1 VRPPL
6 LPGLAPLAILLAASL
21 LAGCSMVRLAYENAD
36 SYLRYRAGT
45 YLDVHGAQAE
55 ELDAAIDAFH
65 DWHRKQALPQYARLA
80 GEAAQRVDDGVT
92 PEDLVW
98 GYDSLVAQARIGLR
112 EAAQRIAPLLG
123 RLDAQQIAHI
133 ESRLAEENR
142 RFAKEFLRGSER
154 ARRERRAERI
164 VKRLEDWVGRLSE
177 AQVERVRQYSE
188 RVPLMA
194 GMRLRDHQR
203 AQAAGLEL
211 LRARKIEALP
221 EFVAYWDRG
230 RDPAYAAAI
239 EDSRRELFA
248 MLLDLDRTLSP
259 EQRARVVANLRRYA
273 AEFQLLS
280 EKR

>member
-1 VRPPL
+1 VRAIAALVLVCL
-6 LPGLAPLAILLAASL
+6 LS
-21 LAGCSMVRLAYENAD
+21 GCSMVRLAYENAD
-36 SYLRYRAGT
+36 SYLRWRALN
-45 YLDVHGAQAE
+45 YLDVHGEQAE

-80 GEAAQRVDDGVT
+80 GEAALRVGDGVA

-98 GYDSLVAQARIGLR
+98 GYDSLIAQTRIGLR

-142 RFAKEFLRGSER
+142 RFAKEFLRGSES
-154 ARRERRAERI
+154 ARRVRRTERI

-177 AQVERVRQYSE
+177 AQVQRVRQYSE
-188 RVPLMA
+188 RVPLLA
-194 GMRLRDHQR
+194 EMRLRDHQR
-203 AQAAGLEL
+203 AQKAGLEL
-211 LRARKIEALP
+211 LRQHEIEALP

-248 MLLDLDRTLSP
+248 LLLDLDRTLSP
-259 EQRARVVANLRRYA
+259 EQRARALANLRRYA
-273 AEFQLLS
+273 ADFQLLS
-280 EKR
+280 EKEKR

>member
-1 VRPPL
+1 VRVIVALVVACL
-6 LPGLAPLAILLAASL
+6 LPG
-21 LAGCSMVRLAYENAD
+21 CSTVRLAYENAD
-36 SYLRYRAGT
+36 AYLRYRAGA
-45 YLDVHGAQAE
+45 YLDVHGEQAQ

-80 GEAAQRVDDGVT
+80 GEAAQRVGDGVT

-98 GYDSLVAQARIGLR
+98 GYDSLIAQARISVR
-112 EAAQRIAPLLG
+112 EAARRIAPLLG

-164 VKRLEDWVGRLSE
+164 VKRLEDWVGRLSQ
-177 AQVERVRQYSE
+177 AQVERVRQYSG
-188 RVPLMA
+188 RAPLLA

-203 AQAAGLEL
+203 LQAAGLEL
-211 LRARKIEALP
+211 LRAHKVETLP
-221 EFVAYWDRG
+221 EFVAYWERG
-230 RDPAYAAAI
+230 RDAAYVAAI

-248 MLLDLDRTLSP
+248 MLLDLDRTLTP
-259 EQRARVVANLRRYA
+259 EQRAQALANLRRYA
-273 AEFQLLS
+273 ADFQLLS

>member
-1 VRPPL
+1 MRVIAALVVACL
-6 LPGLAPLAILLAASL
+6 LS
-21 LAGCSMVRLAYENAD
+21 GCSMVRVAYENAD
-36 SYLRYRAGT
+36 SYLRYRAGA
-45 YLDVHGAQAE
+45 YLDVHGEQAD

-80 GEAAQRVDDGVT
+80 GEAAQRVGDGLA

-142 RFAKEFLRGSER
+142 RFEKEFLRGSER
-154 ARRERRAERI
+154 ARRERRAGRI

-194 GMRLRDHQR
+194 EMRLADHKR

-211 LRARKIEALP
+211 VRSHRTETLP

-259 EQRARVVANLRRYA
+259 GQRAQAVANLRRYA
-273 AEFQLLS
+273 ADFQLLS
-280 EKR
+280 EKEKR

>member
-1 VRPPL
+1 MRSIAALVCICL
-6 LPGLAPLAILLAASL
+6 LS
-21 LAGCSMVRLAYENAD
+21 GCSMVRLAYENAD
-36 SYLRYRAGT
+36 SYLRYRANT
-45 YLDVHGAQAE
+45 YLDVHGEQAQ

-65 DWHRKQALPQYARLA
+65 EWHRRQALPEYARLA
-80 GEAAQRVDDGVT
+80 GEAAQRAGDGVA

-98 GYDSLVAQARIGLR
+98 GYDSLIAQARIGLR

-142 RFAKEFLRGSER
+142 RFEKEFLRGSER
-154 ARRERRAERI
+154 ARRERRAGRI

-177 AQVERVRQYSE
+177 AQVERVRQYSG

-194 GMRLRDHQR
+194 EMRLADHKR
-203 AQAAGLEL
+203 LQAAGLEL
-211 LRARKIEALP
+211 IRSHRTEALP
-221 EFVAYWDRG
+221 QLVAYWDSG

-239 EDSRRELFA
+239 EVSRREIFA

-259 EQRARVVANLRRYA
+259 EQRAQALANLRRYA

>member
-1 VRPPL
+1 MRAIAALVLVCL
-6 LPGLAPLAILLAASL
+6 LS
-21 LAGCSMVRLAYENAD
+21 GCSMVRLAYENAD
-36 SYLRYRAGT
+36 SYLRWRALN
-45 YLDVHGAQAE
+45 YLDVHGEQAE

-80 GEAAQRVDDGVT
+80 GEAALRVGDGVA

-98 GYDSLVAQARIGLR
+98 GYDSLIAQTRIGLR

-142 RFAKEFLRGSER
+142 RFAKEFLRGSES
-154 ARRERRAERI
+154 ARRVRRTERI

-177 AQVERVRQYSE
+177 AQVQRVRQYSE
-188 RVPLMA
+188 RVPLLA
-194 GMRLRDHQR
+194 EMRLRDHQR
-203 AQAAGLEL
+203 AQKAGLEL
-211 LRARKIEALP
+211 LRQHEIEALP

-248 MLLDLDRTLSP
+248 LLLDLDRTLSP
-259 EQRARVVANLRRYA
+259 EQRARALANLRRYA
-273 AEFQLLS
+273 ADFQLLS
-280 EKR
+280 EKEKR

>member
-1 VRPPL
+1 MRVIAALVVACL
-6 LPGLAPLAILLAASL
+6 LS
-21 LAGCSMVRLAYENAD
+21 GCSMVRVAYENAD
-36 SYLRYRAGT
+36 SYLRYRAGA
-45 YLDVHGAQAE
+45 YLDVHGEQAQ

-80 GEAAQRVDDGVT
+80 GEAAQRVGDGDGVT
-92 PEDLVW
+92 REDLVW
-98 GYDSLVAQARIGLR
+98 GYDSLIAQARIGLR

-142 RFAKEFLRGSER
+142 RFEKEFLRGSER
-154 ARRERRAERI
+154 ARRERRAGRI

-177 AQVERVRQYSE
+177 AQVERVRQYSG

-194 GMRLRDHQR
+194 EMRLADHKR
-203 AQAAGLEL
+203 LQAAGLEL
-211 LRARKIEALP
+211 IRSHRTEALP
-221 EFVAYWDRG
+221 QLVAYWDRG

-239 EDSRRELFA
+239 EVSRREIFA

-259 EQRARVVANLRRYA
+259 EQRAQALANLRRYA

>member
-1 VRPPL
+1 VRVIAALVVACL
-6 LPGLAPLAILLAASL
+6 LS
-21 LAGCSMVRLAYENAD
+21 GCSMVRVAYENAD
-36 SYLRYRAGT
+36 SYLRYRAGA
-45 YLDVHGAQAE
+45 YLDVHGEQAQ

-80 GEAAQRVDDGVT
+80 GEAAQRVGDGLA

-142 RFAKEFLRGSER
+142 RFEKEFLRGSER
-154 ARRERRAERI
+154 ARRERRAGRI

-194 GMRLRDHQR
+194 EMRLADHKR

-211 LRARKIEALP
+211 VRSHRIETLP

-259 EQRARVVANLRRYA
+259 GQRAQAVANLRRYA
-273 AEFQLLS
+273 ADFQLLS
-280 EKR
+280 EKEKR

>member
-1 VRPPL
+1 MRSIAALVCICL
-6 LPGLAPLAILLAASL
+6 LS
-21 LAGCSMVRLAYENAD
+21 GCSMVRLAYENAD
-36 SYLRYRAGT
+36 SYLRYRANT
-45 YLDVHGAQAE
+45 YLDVHGEQAQ

-65 DWHRKQALPQYARLA
+65 EWHRKKSLPEYARLA
-80 GEAAQRVDDGVT
+80 GEAAQRVGDGDGVT
-92 PEDLVW
+92 REDLVW
-98 GYDSLVAQARIGLR
+98 GYDSLIAQARIGLR

-142 RFAKEFLRGSER
+142 RFEKEFLRGSER

-164 VKRLEDWVGRLSE
+164 VKRLEDWVGGLSE

-194 GMRLRDHQR
+194 EMRLADHKR

-211 LRARKIEALP
+211 VRSHRTEALP
-221 EFVAYWDRG
+221 EFVAHWDRG

-248 MLLDLDRTLSP
+248 LLLDLDRTLSP
-259 EQRARVVANLRRYA
+259 EQRAQAVANLRRYA
-273 AEFQLLS
+273 ADFQLLS

>member
-1 VRPPL
+1 MRV
-6 LPGLAPLAILLAASL
+6 LAALLAACV

-36 SYLRYRAGT
+36 SYLRWRAGY
-45 YLDVHGAQAE
+45 YLDVHGEQAD

-65 DWHRKQALPQYARLA
+65 EWHRQQALPEYARLA
-80 GEAAQRVDDGVT
+80 AEAAQRVGDGVT

-98 GYDSLVAQARIGLR
+98 GYDSLVAQSRIGLR

-142 RFAKEFLRGSER
+142 RFAREFLRGSEK

-164 VKRLEDWVGRLSE
+164 VKRLEEWVGRLSA
-177 AQVERVRQYSE
+177 AQVGRVTQYSG
-188 RVPLMA
+188 RVPLLA
-194 GMRLRDHQR
+194 GMRLADHKR
-203 AQAAGLEL
+203 VQAAGLEL
-211 LRARKIEALP
+211 LRSHRIEALP
-221 EFVAYWDRG
+221 EFVAYWDRE

-239 EDSRRELFA
+239 ANAQRELFA
-248 MLLDLDRTLSP
+248 LLLDLDGTLSA
-259 EQRARVVANLRRYA
+259 EQRAHAVANLRRYA
-273 AEFQLLS
+273 AEFQMLS

>member
-1 VRPPL
+1 MRAIAALVLVCL
-6 LPGLAPLAILLAASL
+6 LS
-21 LAGCSMVRLAYENAD
+21 GCSMVRLAYENAD
-36 SYLRYRAGT
+36 SYLHWRALN
-45 YLDVHGAQAE
+45 YLDVHGEQAE

-80 GEAAQRVDDGVT
+80 GEAAQRVGDGVT

-98 GYDSLVAQARIGLR
+98 GYDSLIAQTRIGLR

-142 RFAKEFLRGSER
+142 RFAKEFLRGSES
-154 ARRERRAERI
+154 ARRVRRTERI

-188 RVPLMA
+188 RVPLLA
-194 GMRLRDHQR
+194 EMRLADHKR
-203 AQAAGLEL
+203 VQAAGLQL
-211 LRARKIEALP
+211 LRADKGEAWTAHLS
-221 EFVAYWDRG
+221 ELVAYWDRG

-259 EQRARVVANLRRYA
+259 EQRAQALANLRRYA
-273 AEFQLLS
+273 ADFQLLS
-280 EKR
+280 EKEKR